1 MSDSTRKAQPDRIHF
16 VTTGDPE
23 NWIITSGSGSATYT
37 LPSQYK
43 VYLIT
48 GGTGSLGTALTKH
61 LLAAGH
67 KVRVYARNEHRHED
81 LERQIPEE
89 QRPRLSCLIG
99 AVEDGPRLK
108 RAMRGVDYVI
118 HAAAMKVVPLC
129 EYNPAQAVLTNVSGT
144 SNVMEACLDGSVKRC
159 VLVSTDKARG
169 PSTLYGAT
177 KLAAERLW
185 LASNLY
191 RGGEGGVFSAVAYGN
206 VFGSRG
212 SVLHAF
218 NQQASSGGLL
228 QVTDPAS
235 TRFHIS
241 LEQAVRFV
249 LDAVDHAEPGTLWI
263 PKLPSYRVGDFATAF
278 SRVYGLTKEPVI
290 TGLRPAEKRH
300 EDLISE
306 NESYA
311 VKGDSGCTPASKD
324 GLTGHYVLEPGKVHC
339 QGGWSYNSGSNPW
352 KLSIAELEK
361 EIRAWAR
368 P

>member
-1 MSDSTRKAQPDRIHF
+1 MSDSTKAQPNPSSGVFIQSNPNAF
-16 VTTGDPE
+16 TITGTGTEFRVFNP
-23 NWIITSGSGSATYT
+23 NSS
-37 LPSQYK
+37 K

-61 LLAAGH
+61 LLGAGH
-67 KVRVYARNEHRHED
+67 RVRVYARNEHRHED

-129 EYNPAQAVLTNVSGT
+129 EYNPGQAIQTNVLGSQAVV
-144 SNVMEACLDGSVKRC
+144 EACLDAGVRRA
-159 VLVSTDKARG
+159 VFVSTDKGRA

-177 KLAAERLW
+177 KLVAERAW
-185 LASNLY
+185 LAANRY
-191 RGGEGGVFSAVAYGN
+191 RPDAPPFAGVAYGN
-206 VFGSRG
+206 VFASRG
-212 SVLHAF
+212 SLIHSFVD
-218 NQQASSGGLL
+218 QANTGTLRL
-228 QVTDPAS
+228 TDPSA
-235 TRFHIS
+235 TRFHIT
-241 LEQAVRFV
+241 LDQAVHFV

-278 SRVYGLTKEPVI
+278 SRVYGLTKEPVV

-311 VKGDSGCTPASKD
+311 CKD
-324 GLTGHYVLEPGKVHC
+324 QHPTREYMAELNHYVLEPGKTHC

-361 EIRAWAR
+361 EIRAWKQ
-368 P
+368 